1 MLAFQIVGLAMTVL
15 FLGPLASSTQ
25 RMIGR

>member
-1 MLAFQIVGLAMTVL
+1 MLAFQIIGLAMAVL

-25 RMIGR
+25 RMIRR